1 MLMLL
6 VSLAIIGLS
15 SALAMAV
22 VWILLRNR
30 VRWRIAMIAPTAI
43 VAMMTVLLGIVG
55 NAPIWL
61 WLALCLGITLMDYA
75 FFLLVWR
82 LHGRRWTKERGWNW

>member
-1 MLMLL
+1 
-6 VSLAIIGLS
+6 
-15 SALAMAV
+15 
-22 VWILLRNR
+22 
-30 VRWRIAMIAPTAI
+30 MIAPTAI

-55 NAPIWL
+55 NAPTWL

-82 LHGRRWTKERGWNW
+82 LHSRRWTKERGWNW